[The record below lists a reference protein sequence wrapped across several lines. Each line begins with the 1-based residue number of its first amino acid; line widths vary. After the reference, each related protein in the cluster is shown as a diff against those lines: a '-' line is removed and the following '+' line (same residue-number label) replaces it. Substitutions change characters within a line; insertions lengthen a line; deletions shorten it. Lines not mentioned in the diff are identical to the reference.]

1 MDYDLEQVG
10 QAQRQTLT
18 NLALMA
24 FLYYQFGVVRPLVVQ
39 SLLPIRNALA
49 AKVAQVHL
57 FGKPAEGVLSRPWKV
72 ESLFAALLGGP
83 DQGGSYND
91 IAMKIQVISLLLV
104 ATSAMAQM
112 NSMESA
118 PSVQSLPT
126 YTTPLSRRTLIGDEY
141 TVNNQVDNSRGKQ
154 TFSIDHNGDSSV
166 HKGLLYDLVDPSS
179 RSGTETDRFFRRSL
193 LGDLLGGSRTTI
205 ENVNDNSQH
214 RQTMNSHGNKNIR
227 VSKTEEKYGSP
238 KSKGFF
244 ERDLTGEDNVA
255 EEVAKRSLLG
265 GLFGGDS
272 TSISNVNDNSK
283 HSQTMNSHGNKNVR
297 ITKVHKEQNTGYLGE
312 MSPENFFDRRDL
324 AQDQDQ
330 SQDNISKRSL
340 LGGLFGGDSTSISNV
355 NDNSKH
361 TQTMNSHGN
370 KNIQHS
376 TNIHKE
382 QTMPGRGNHGMSPTF
397 FDKRSLLGDL
407 VGTSDTSIS
416 NVNDNS
422 KHTQKMNSHGNRY
435 SSETRI
441 HKEVTNSA
449 GVSTAQ
455 DTSVLA
461 RRGLLFGGK
470 STSIS
475 NVNDNSQETKTLN
488 SHGNKVV
495 VDKSYVDRRGRHGDM
510 YRRGLLL
517 GGDVLNVSNENYNG
531 RESKTLNEHDN
542 VDKTVVYQEV
552 VGEDAYEGEDEMLG
566 LAKRDSIS
574 VSNVNDNSRTTKTM
588 NSYNNVYYQE
598 SVTKGKVLGR
608 KRGGPRRMDA

>member
-1 MDYDLEQVG
+1 
-10 QAQRQTLT
+10 
-18 NLALMA
+18 
-24 FLYYQFGVVRPLVVQ
+24 
-39 SLLPIRNALA
+39 
-49 AKVAQVHL
+49 
-57 FGKPAEGVLSRPWKV
+57 
-72 ESLFAALLGGP
+72 
-83 DQGGSYND
+83 
-91 IAMKIQVISLLLV
+91 
-104 ATSAMAQM
+104 MAQM

-214 RQTMNSHGNKNIR
+214 RQTMNSHGNKNVR

-255 EEVAKRSLLG
+255 EEVAKRSLLGGLFGGDSTSISNVNDNSKHSQTMNSHDNKNVRITKVHKEQNTGYLGEMSPENFFDRRDLAQDQDQSQDNISKRSLLG

-370 KNIQHS
+370 KNIQHT

-517 GGDVLNVSNENYNG
+517 GGDVLSVSNENYNG